1 LRKTRVSTRNRT
13 AKKQPSDYEEL
24 ASSEGEGCEG
34 EGFEDD
40 EEDDPNFDAQE
51 ECKLRRQSTLQGSP
65 VECRLKNT
73 ILFNLV
79 QEMKV
84 LKEEEVLKE
93 IISADGVEWKEFDV
107 DELTKDSEGR
117 LVCPQPECGKSF
129 KAPRT
134 LKRHLVAHSLQ
145 DSKNK
150 KKVPSCPKCQKGK
163 DSVISS
169 YLSSNSKL
177 WCVSP

>member
-1 LRKTRVSTRNRT
+1 
-13 AKKQPSDYEEL
+13 
-24 ASSEGEGCEG
+24 
-34 EGFEDD
+34 
-40 EEDDPNFDAQE
+40 
-51 ECKLRRQSTLQGSP
+51 
-65 VECRLKNT
+65 
-73 ILFNLV
+73 V

-93 IISADGVEWKEFDV
+93 IISADGVEWKELIDV

-163 DSVISS
+163 DSVIPS
-169 YLSSNSKL
+169 YLSSHSLNSG
-177 WCVSP
+177 VFPHI